1 MLGEPEASIHT
12 GLLWQGSRTQGDFL
26 TCRWGPA
33 RGKPTPMRYLS
44 LSFKT
49 EAVSPCTIQTQGP
62 LRASLFSAAGRGLT
76 PVQMH
81 CPMREGKPSAKLENH
96 VLCLFSFFQFSVKRV
111 MSACQ
116 QFLAILSHRRKL
128 LSLWSTQHM
137 ASHVITRAQIQQV
150 CTHRKAG
157 MEPTLGAGLHNHL
170 LWSSG
175 MSAEQTLDH

>member
-1 MLGEPEASIHT
+1 M
-12 GLLWQGSRTQGDFL
+12 
-26 TCRWGPA
+26 
-33 RGKPTPMRYLS
+33 
-44 LSFKT
+44 SFKT

-128 LSLWSTQHM
+128 LPLWSTQHM

-157 MEPTLGAGLHNHL
+157 TEPTLGAGLHPASPHAPAGCPRRSLCTALQCPAKRIL
-170 LWSSG
+170 LFLSQ
-175 MSAEQTLDH
+175 ALA